1 MRLAIALALASMV
14 VSIVALGAC
23 RGDPVKCDQGCRNY
37 ATLVYW
43 KQAEAKIAAAPAD
56 QRDAVR
62 KRHHDEFDSYLEQ
75 GLAVCVSQ
83 CQSANN
89 TNQIECMIA
98 AKTADQATA
107 CQ

>member
-1 MRLAIALALASMV
+1 MRLAIALALA
-14 VSIVALGAC
+14 SIVALGAC

-43 KQAEAKIAAAPAD
+43 KQADAKIAAAPAD

-62 KRHHDEFDSYLEQ
+62 KQYQDDFDRYLAQ
-75 GLAVCVSQ
+75 GTPACVTQ

-89 TNQIECMIA
+89 TDQTDCMIA

>member
-1 MRLAIALALASMV
+1 MRLAIALALA
-14 VSIVALGAC
+14 SIVALGAC

-62 KRHHDEFDSYLEQ
+62 KQHQDELDRYLEQ
-75 GLAVCVSQ
+75 GVPVCASQ

-89 TNQIECMIA
+89 TDQTECMIA
-98 AKTADQATA
+98 AKTAAQATA

>member
-1 MRLAIALALASMV
+1 MRLAIALALA
-14 VSIVALGAC
+14 SIVALGAC

-43 KQAEAKIAAAPAD
+43 KHAEAKITAAPAD
-56 QRDAVR
+56 QRDAMR
-62 KRHHDEFDSYLEQ
+62 KQQQEELDRYLEQ
-75 GLAVCVSQ
+75 GVPVCVRQ

-89 TNQIECMIA
+89 TDQTDCMIA

>member
-1 MRLAIALALASMV
+1 MRLASALALA
-14 VSIVALGAC
+14 SIVALGAC
-23 RGDPVKCDQGCRNY
+23 RGDPVKCEQGCRNY

-62 KRHHDEFDSYLEQ
+62 KQHQDELDGYLTQ
-75 GLAVCVSQ
+75 GVPVCVSQ

-89 TNQIECMIA
+89 TDQTDCMIA
-98 AKTADQATA
+98 AKTADQAKA

>member
-1 MRLAIALALASMV
+1 MRLAIALALALM
-14 VSIVALGAC
+14 VALGAC

-62 KRHHDEFDSYLEQ
+62 KQYQADFDSYMEQ
-75 GLAVCVSQ
+75 GAAVCVSQ

-89 TNQIECMIA
+89 TDQIECMIA

>member
-1 MRLAIALALASMV
+1 MRLAIALAFASTAV
-14 VSIVALGAC
+14 LSAC
-23 RGDPVKCDQGCRNY
+23 RGDPVKCEQGCRNY

-43 KQAEAKIAAAPAD
+43 KHAEAKIAAAPAD

-62 KRHHDEFDSYLEQ
+62 KQQQDELDRYLEQ
-75 GLAVCVSQ
+75 GVPVCVRQ

-89 TNQIECMIA
+89 TDQTDCMIA

>member
-1 MRLAIALALASMV
+1 MRLAIALALASMA
-14 VSIVALGAC
+14 ALSAC

-43 KQAEAKIAAAPAD
+43 KQAAAKIAAAPTD

-62 KRHHDEFDSYLEQ
+62 KQHQDELDRYLEQ
-75 GLAVCVSQ
+75 GVPVCVSQ

-89 TNQIECMIA
+89 TDQTECMIA